1 MAALFIIG
9 VEWRLFMK
17 EITTT
22 VSHWEKHHF
31 TQHYLKKQNKQ
42 TGLLFHS
49 VDSIVREFYFKQ
61 ITTLALKAHKKSLR

>member
-17 EITTT
+17 EINTT

-31 TQHYLKKQNKQ
+31 TRHYLKKQNKQ
-42 TGLLFHS
+42 DCFS
-49 VDSIVREFYFKQ
+49 CVDSIVRKFYFKQ
-61 ITTLALKAHKKSLR
+61 ITTLALKAHKKSIQ